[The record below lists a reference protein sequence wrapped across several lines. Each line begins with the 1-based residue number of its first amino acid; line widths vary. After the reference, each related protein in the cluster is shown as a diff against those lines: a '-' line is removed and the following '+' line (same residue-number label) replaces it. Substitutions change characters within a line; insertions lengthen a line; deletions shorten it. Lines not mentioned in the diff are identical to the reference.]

1 MPGLLERQ
9 KHLNVASFYAVNR
22 PVMQSGD
29 EIANS
34 GDAVLMSDNFS
45 PSEYIRDRLKGVR
58 TGDETK
64 KLQALRSEMNAIN
77 HASQDMLKHNV
88 FQNYQ
93 QFIDASKEISHL
105 EQEIY
110 QLSSLLLDQKQLIE
124 NLMQMT
130 GDDKSSVQTASSHSA
145 SVASITPIQV
155 LMQKMDGIAVN
166 LLYSNFL

>member
-1 MPGLLERQ
+1 
-9 KHLNVASFYAVNR
+9 
-22 PVMQSGD
+22 
-29 EIANS
+29 
-34 GDAVLMSDNFS
+34 
-45 PSEYIRDRLKGVR
+45 LKGVR

-64 KLQALRSEMNAIN
+64 KLQALRTEMNAIN
-77 HASQDMLKHNV
+77 HASQEMLKNNV

-130 GDDKSSVQTASSHSA
+130 GKCNFRNISVQ
-145 SVASITPIQV
+145 
-155 LMQKMDGIAVN
+155 
-166 LLYSNFL
+166 